1 MKARHRFSPIGDCAI
16 RIRRCNVL
24 KNKEGP
30 VVPKRVKECYT
41 SIKIGSHA
49 GGTTDFEVDRSE
61 LYRPDTLNP
70 RTGYR
75 CFWRSGARLQH
86 QDSAQPN
93 RPYGR
98 SCFHRKFSCYRAGY
112 TCQMVS
118 SESHRGA
125 CSVRLAAST
134 GKTEYREMNAQG

>member
-41 SIKIGSHA
+41 SIKIGSYA
-49 GGTTDFEVDRSE
+49 RGTTDFEVDRSE
-61 LYRPDTLNP
+61 LYRHGTLDP
-70 RTGYR
+70 LTGYR
-75 CFWRSGARLQH
+75 RFWRSSVRLHH
-86 QDSAQPN
+86 QDCAQPN
-93 RPYGR
+93 RPYRR
-98 SCFHRKFSCYRAGY
+98 SCFHRKFSRYRAGY

-118 SESHRGA
+118 SESLSALPSRGGR
-125 CSVRLAAST
+125 V
-134 GKTEYREMNAQG
+134 